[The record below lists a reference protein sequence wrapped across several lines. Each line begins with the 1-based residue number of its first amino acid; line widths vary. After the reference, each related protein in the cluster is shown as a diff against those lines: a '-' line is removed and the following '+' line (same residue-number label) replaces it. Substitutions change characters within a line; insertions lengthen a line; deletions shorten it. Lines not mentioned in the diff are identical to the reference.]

1 MLLETSLYP
10 RAPFD
15 LRLSARTAS
24 DATRVWRDG
33 VLTMV
38 FEAGGSASVAN
49 VYQRPEGT
57 LAVRLES
64 DAPEAAVDLL
74 RFILAT
80 DDDHAPFLARFAH
93 DPLIGRATHRLQ
105 GLRPVRSATVA
116 HALLKAVCGQLIQA
130 RAARALEA
138 RLLRLAAPD
147 LAGLRLP
154 PTRSTFARFSPAEL
168 GRHGLVSRKAT
179 ALIRLSRTIE
189 LERLRAV
196 PTDAAVARIVRER
209 GLGPWSAGVICLQ
222 GLGRYEHGLVGDL
235 GLLTLCGSLLGRRA
249 EPEDTAALLDRYDE
263 WAGLASVYLLAS
275 GAGGWTPLPDGRRS
289 RQAGGRPSPTTGAG
303 ACSETASYT

>member
-1 MLLETSLYP
+1 M
-10 RAPFD
+10 
-15 LRLSARTAS
+15 
-24 DATRVWRDG
+24 
-33 VLTMV
+33 
-38 FEAGGSASVAN
+38 
-49 VYQRPEGT
+49 
-57 LAVRLES
+57 
-64 DAPEAAVDLL
+64 PEAAVDLL

-147 LAGLRLP
+147 ARRAAAAADTLDIRPFLASRARPPRARLAQGDRAH
-154 PTRSTFARFSPAEL
+154 PTLEDDRAR
-168 GRHGLVSRKAT
+168 AT
-179 ALIRLSRTIE
+179 QGCA
-189 LERLRAV
+189 
-196 PTDAAVARIVRER
+196 DGAAVARIVRER

-275 GAGGWTPLPDGRRS
+275 GAGGWTPLPMDAAPVRPAGARHQQPVREPAPRPPRTDRDRRASPGRCGRRGPPP
-289 RQAGGRPSPTTGAG
+289 RAA
-303 ACSETASYT
+303 